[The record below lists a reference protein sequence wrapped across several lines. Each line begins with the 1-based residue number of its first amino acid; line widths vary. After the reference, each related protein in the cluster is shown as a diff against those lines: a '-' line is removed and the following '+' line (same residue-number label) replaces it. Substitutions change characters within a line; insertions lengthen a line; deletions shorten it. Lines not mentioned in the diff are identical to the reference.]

1 MANNYNAITNLLI
14 KKGLS
19 APQMTSLLKKIGN
32 GSMKEGIE
40 QVSRYYQSTIPVAK
54 NTGRIQGL
62 AGGSIATVGIVLL
75 IKWIR
80 SIHSQKLIYEELENK
95 ILTAATDEIEYED
108 NKVSDST
115 NEPDNKS
122 QETL

>member
-1 MANNYNAITNLLI
+1 MANNYNAITNMLI

-54 NTGRIQGL
+54 NTGRIQGD
-62 AGGSIATVGIVLL
+62 
-75 IKWIR
+75 R
-80 SIHSQKLIYEELENK
+80 
-95 ILTAATDEIEYED
+95 
-108 NKVSDST
+108 
-115 NEPDNKS
+115 KS
-122 QETL
+122 VV